1 MMKNIVI
8 IPARLNSTRFP
19 GKILHKINGLPMVEH
34 VRRRALFSKNID
46 EVFIATGDKEIVNE
60 LKKYKA
66 NIIFTK
72 QEHDNG
78 TSRITE
84 AVKNIACKNVI
95 LVQGDEPL
103 ILPIDIENISMKIE
117 KNESFNIINAISNLK
132 LEKELNDQNIVKCS
146 VIKNKIIYCFRKSPA
161 ISSFEIQQKYI
172 FKLLGLI
179 AFKKDSLIELENLKN
194 TIIQDTE
201 SIEQMKLVE
210 LGVKIN
216 TLELKEN
223 QPSINTF
230 QDLIEYDN
238 YLNDSPEQKSIL
250 LKSLNY
256 CDFS

>member
-19 GKILHKINGLPMVEH
+19 SKILHKINGLPMVEH

-95 LVQGDEPL
+95 LVHAVRYSKELTYQKTISELKEMYGERF
-103 ILPIDIENISMKIE
+103 IYVTYVSREYSENSLDGRIPKSIA
-117 KNESFNIINAISNLK
+117 NGK
-132 LEKELNDQNIVKCS
+132 LEKAADIKMSPQNTHIMLCGNPEMVK
-146 VIKNKIIYCFRKSPA
+146 
-161 ISSFEIQQKYI
+161 
-172 FKLLGLI
+172 
-179 AFKKDSLIELENLKN
+179 
-194 TIIQDTE
+194 DTT
-201 SIEQMKLVE
+201 VE
-210 LGVKIN
+210 LKKIG
-216 TLELKEN
+216 LKKHRRNSPGHITTEN
-223 QPSINTF
+223 
-230 QDLIEYDN
+230 YW
-238 YLNDSPEQKSIL
+238 
-250 LKSLNY
+250 
-256 CDFS
+256 